1 MAKKTEWEPFSGVV
15 CERLRRLRD
24 KAARARGQREKL
36 FKARDAADA
45 SLNETGKD
53 EAKKRDRL
61 LSEYGEAVR
70 KIKDLD
76 HKIRDFDKAIDET
89 IQHADQAELFDD
101 PDTFTPPADPDEEG
115 RSAEG
120 EGETAPEGAA
130 SAS

>member
-1 MAKKTEWEPFSGVV
+1 MTKKTDWEPFSGVV

-24 KAARARGQREKL
+24 KAARARSQRDKL
-36 FKARDAADA
+36 FKARDAVDA
-45 SLNETGKD
+45 ALNEIGKD

-61 LSEYGEAVR
+61 LSEYGETVR

-76 HKIRDFDKAIDET
+76 HKIRDFDKSIDET

-115 RSAEG
+115 GQVG
-120 EGETAPEGAA
+120 EGAKEPEGA
-130 SAS
+130 SEN